1 MNELFLDLSFSK
13 VDLDANKITEIE
25 NKIRAIETP
34 KFANYLPDLE
44 TINLLKEKYQHKKN
58 FIIEGNGGSIS
69 TFRAFYECLGRDLD
83 KNVFL
88 LDTDDP
94 DFVTWVKNQCAPE
107 DTLLIVISKSGN
119 SIQAITSY
127 MALDK
132 YEAIFITMESGAL
145 YEIGKK
151 RNIAVVKHPDISG
164 RFSGITESSLTP
176 AGILGI
182 DIEEIVRGAKLMNE
196 SCSPKTALEANP
208 ALQLAA
214 HLDSLEKVGYNEVFL
229 SIYSKQLMG
238 FFELIIQLFHESVCK
253 DGKGQTFYGG
263 EAPENQHHTLQRFN
277 SGSKN
282 SVGFFIKLKDFENKP
297 VLKVGEDIKAIT
309 VKDIKLEQFDNL
321 TLKDIIDT
329 EFKGTWQDTIE
340 NEIPSIRLEIEKISP
355 FHLGML
361 TAFMQYCAFYSAL
374 LRGVNPCT
382 QPGVEKS
389 KEYMFK
395 IIEKD
400 F

>member
-1 MNELFLDLSFSK
+1 MKELFLDLDFSK
-13 VDLDANKITEIE
+13 VVLDTEEIAKIQNSIK
-25 NKIRAIETP
+25 NIKIP
-34 KFANYLPDLE
+34 KFADYTPDLE
-44 TINLLKEKYQHKKN
+44 IINLLREKYQHKKN

-69 TFRAFYECLGRDLD
+69 TFRAFYECLGREID

-94 DFVTWVKNQCAPE
+94 DFVTWVKSKCVPE

-127 MALDK
+127 MNMAE

-151 RNIAVVKHPDISG
+151 RNITIVKHPDISG
-164 RFSGITESSLTP
+164 RFSGITESSLVA
-176 AGILGI
+176 AGILGMNV
-182 DIEEIVRGAKLMNE
+182 EEIIRGAKIMNE
-196 SCSPKTALEANP
+196 NCSPSKPLESNP

-282 SVGFFIKLKDFENKP
+282 SVGFFIKLNEFENKP
-297 VLKVGEDIKAIT
+297 VLKVGEDIKTIT
-309 VKDIKLEQFDNL
+309 VKDKKLERFDNL

-340 NEIPSIRLEIEKISP
+340 NEIPSIKLEIEKISP